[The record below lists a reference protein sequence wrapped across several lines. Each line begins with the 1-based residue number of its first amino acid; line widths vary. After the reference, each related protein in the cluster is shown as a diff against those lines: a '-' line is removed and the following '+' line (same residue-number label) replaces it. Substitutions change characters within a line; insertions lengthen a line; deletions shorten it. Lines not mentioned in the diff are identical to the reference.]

1 MSKRKNLRKAIH
13 AGAVALWNAEMAR
26 GTNMAAE
33 HWTTCLL
40 AAEIVVGATA
50 PDVYSHGYL
59 DGHVCALGKKPK
71 KPHACGVPEKYTLG
85 KECS

>member
-13 AGAVALWNAEMAR
+13 AGAVALWNAEAVK
-26 GTNMAAE
+26 GVNTSAESWTNYVRAS
-33 HWTTCLL
+33 
-40 AAEIVVGATA
+40 EIVLAATA

-71 KPHACGVPEKYTLG
+71 RNHACGVPEKYTPVR
-85 KECS
+85 ERP